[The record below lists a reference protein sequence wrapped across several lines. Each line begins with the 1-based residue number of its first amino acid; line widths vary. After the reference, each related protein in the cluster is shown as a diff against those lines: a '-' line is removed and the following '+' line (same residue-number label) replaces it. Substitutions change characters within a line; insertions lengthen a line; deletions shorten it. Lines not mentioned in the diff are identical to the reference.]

1 MPPGS
6 VQGGLWEAV
15 GGFRELPGVS
25 REAPEASH
33 PKTDD
38 SGTNLQIF
46 EVRLGAKKLH
56 FQHRKQRNIGFQE
69 EVCKRCVLHTILEAI
84 LDRFANRI

>member
-1 MPPGS
+1 MPAWR

-15 GGFRELPGVS
+15 GGFREFPGVS

-33 PKTDD
+33 PKTHD

-46 EVRLGAKKLH
+46 EVRLGAKK
-56 FQHRKQRNIGFQE
+56 
-69 EVCKRCVLHTILEAI
+69 
-84 LDRFANRI
+84 

>member
-1 MPPGS
+1 MLPGS

-15 GGFRELPGVS
+15 GGFWELPGFS
-25 REAPEASH
+25 WEAPKASH

-46 EVRLGAKKLH
+46 EVRLGIKK
-56 FQHRKQRNIGFQE
+56 
-69 EVCKRCVLHTILEAI
+69 
-84 LDRFANRI
+84 

>member
-1 MPPGS
+1 MPPGR

-15 GGFRELPGVS
+15 GGFWELPGVS

-33 PKTDD
+33 PKTND

-46 EVRLGAKKLH
+46 EVRLGAKKQH
-56 FQHRKQRNIGFQE
+56 FHKKHRKIGFQE
-69 EVCKRCVLHTILEAI
+69 EVWKRCVFQANLEAI